1 MNHELEHYPRH
12 NRFTITSCAVASRVA
27 SSYEW
32 IRQQVCS
39 IDGQRPDVPASFHCD
54 DDDLRASLA
63 LLSSS
68 SIRQPARPTT
78 MKNVVAHQQQQ
89 ENGASSFSN
98 FVDITIEIHLYVI
111 IE

>member
-1 MNHELEHYPRH
+1 MNSNIIP
-12 NRFTITSCAVASRVA
+12 SSGAVASRVA
-27 SSYEW
+27 SSYDW

-39 IDGQRPDVPASFHCD
+39 IDGQRSDVPASFHCD
-54 DDDLRASLA
+54 DEDLQASLA
-63 LLSSS
+63 LLPAS

-78 MKNVVAHQQQQ
+78 MNTVVAHQQQQ
-89 ENGASSFSN
+89 EDGVSSFSN